1 PAYPKERLAFMLDD
15 AQLQFLITEQ
25 RLLESLPQHNA
36 QPICL
41 NQSSRDWYKLRNGK
55 RLGAR
60 AARPHEPQNLT
71 GPGEPPAG
79 EPPALPGASRP
90 NLLWFDLDSDN
101 LTINSQSDGNIN
113 SGVTATNLAYL
124 IYTSGSTGKPKA
136 VMVEHSNLS
145 NTILAS
151 QSKFQF
157 NNQDVM
163 PALASFAFDIFLFEL
178 INPLVAG
185 ATSIIL
191 NQSQILDIQRLVKEF
206 DTITVLHTVPGLM
219 RQIINFIKE
228 NGDGETGY
236 QNLRKIFIGG
246 DLVSTDLL
254 MEMQSIFKW
263 AEINV
268 LYGPTEATII
278 CTSHKAGEEQRGRH
292 IIGKPLGNVVLRICD
307 RNGKPVPVG
316 VPAEIWIGG
325 AGVTRGYL
333 NRSELTA

>member
-71 GPGEPPAG
+71 RLGEPHAG

-113 SGVTATNLAYL
+113 SGVTASNLAYL
-124 IYTSGSTGKPKA
+124 IYTSGSQGKPKA
-136 VMVEHSNLS
+136 VMVEHGNLT
-145 NTILAS
+145 NVILAS

-157 NNQDVM
+157 NNKDVM

-185 ATSIIL
+185 ATSLIL
-191 NQSQILDIQRLVKEF
+191 TQQQILDIENLVRGLEK
-206 DTITVLHTVPGLM
+206 ITLIHTVPSLM
-219 RQIINFIKE
+219 NQVVNLIKE
-228 NGDGETGY
+228 RGNQDKKY
-236 QNLRKIFIGG
+236 DNLRKIFIGG

-278 CTSHKAGEEQRGRH
+278 
-292 IIGKPLGNVVLRICD
+292 
-307 RNGKPVPVG
+307 
-316 VPAEIWIGG
+316 
-325 AGVTRGYL
+325 
-333 NRSELTA
+333 